1 MQGKYETDAHDS
13 LTHAH
18 RTLKIQVASDSA
30 LEKNAQVLGLE
41 TASTRGDGN
50 CLQYAVNESHRQQT
64 GKYIADNDNLR
75 LLATAL
81 TRAHLLQQAAHLPQS
96 IIEAEL
102 RATNAAAHGGC
113 MDYPGTYMNA
123 LAAIRHGPII
133 VLHETPGSST
143 TYEPLE
149 SMLTT
154 ICGHQV
160 AHPTQT
166 RPLLP
171 PVYILHRTSTNPPH
185 FNATKQ
191 TKKQTHN
198 DPKHQSRPRNLRER
212 EPPRQPEIE
221 TIPPPAAKRPKTSP
235 PPKSPVLPSL
245 YTVTRASHKTLG
257 KERSTNTGDTEDK
270 NDNHDS
276 KKGSTTG
283 NHFESIAGD
292 HIGGDEGTS
301 REVDHNSKARE
312 QEPKEVPPRAKRPTA
327 ADWNEMNRN
336 QRQHWRQRHK

>member
-1 MQGKYETDAHDS
+1 MHGNYETDAHDS

-18 RTLKIQVASDSA
+18 ATLKIQEASDSA
-30 LEKNAQVLGLE
+30 LEKNAQVLGLA
-41 TASTRGDGN
+41 TVPTRGDGN
-50 CLQYAVNESHRQQT
+50 CLQYSVYESHRQQT

-75 LLATAL
+75 LLTTAI
-81 TRAHLLQQAAHLPQS
+81 TRAHLLQETTHLPQS

-102 RATNAAAHGGC
+102 RATNAAAHDGC

-143 TYEPLE
+143 TYEPLQ
-149 SMLTT
+149 SMLTA

-198 DPKHQSRPRNLRER
+198 DPKHPSRPRNLRER

-235 PPKSPVLPSL
+235 PPKSPVLPNL
-245 YTVTRASHKTLG
+245 YTVTRASHKTLR
-257 KERSTNTGDTEDK
+257 KERSTNTGDTGDK
-270 NDNHDS
+270 NGNCIDMGDDN
-276 KKGSTTG
+276 KKGDTTADQRRAYCKNENAHEG
-283 NHFESIAGD
+283 NTKA
-292 HIGGDEGTS
+292 
-301 REVDHNSKARE
+301 ARE
-312 QEPKEVPPRAKRPTA
+312 QDPEEALPGAKRPTA
-327 ADWNEMNRN
+327 AEWNGISRN
-336 QRQHWRQRHK
+336 QKRRWR